1 MISDSNYSFN
11 QAVSARDQFM
21 ENGENFPGSCSSD
34 LSGGNLL
41 GSSYAIPEP
50 RPLQEKGGNRSFSQR
65 HYVQHNYHDHAN
77 DPSISSPKN
86 SSPKSPED
94 EESQKGPPPNTQRGA
109 RPKKS
114 RRGPRGGVV
123 TPFPEKLHQMLE
135 NVDKEGYADIISW
148 QPHGRCFV
156 MHKPKEFVRVLM
168 PMYFRQTKLTSFQRQ
183 LNLYGFC
190 RLTSGLDKC
199 GYYHE
204 LFLRGKPSLC
214 RQMMRI
220 RIKGTG
226 IKAASNPETEPNFYS
241 MPQIQPDEINT
252 VTSSKAEETQNSM
265 CSESSNGSKNGMI
278 STNRT
283 VSPSSIPRAISPP
296 ESPTSSIVP
305 DVLSFLPP
313 LPFCGPS
320 TSEGEQIN
328 SPKLPFQPK
337 SHNNRIVGISSLPI
351 YSIDEQAI
359 SFEGKKF
366 HYLDSFVH
374 CDDLKN
380 EDQFDLNRL
389 SQISAPF
396 PRRKR
401 SVTLDNV
408 FDLDVASS
416 RAEVNDV
423 PPFSMNY
430 DNDDGETYN
439 DPMLPVDLLELV
451 CNQVDM
457 EEKSTVSEDSSI
469 C

>member
-1 MISDSNYSFN
+1 MWPSQSNKTRSHKMNSYT
-11 QAVSARDQFM
+11 
-21 ENGENFPGSCSSD
+21 NF
-34 LSGGNLL
+34 
-41 GSSYAIPEP
+41 
-50 RPLQEKGGNRSFSQR
+50 SFSQTVSTRDQCSQR
-65 HYVQHNYHDHAN
+65 HFVQHNYHDHAN

-86 SSPKSPED
+86 TSPEVSED
-94 EESQKGPPPNTQRGA
+94 CESQKGTSTNTQRGA

-123 TPFPEKLHQMLE
+123 TPFPEKLHQLLE

-148 QPHGRCFV
+148 QPHGRCFI
-156 MHKPKEFVRVLM
+156 MHKPKEFVKVLM

-241 MPQIQPDEINT
+241 MPQIQPDDSNI
-252 VTSSKAEETQNSM
+252 VTSTKAEETQNSM
-265 CSESSNGSKNGMI
+265 CSESSNGSQNGLM

-283 VSPSSIPRAISPP
+283 VSPSSIPIAISPP

-313 LPFCGPS
+313 LPFCHPS
-320 TSEGEQIN
+320 TSYDEEVN
-328 SPKLPFQPK
+328 KPKLTFQPK
-337 SHNNRIVGISSLPI
+337 SHNNRILGRTSLPI
-351 YSIDEQAI
+351 NSMDEQAI

-374 CDDLKN
+374 CDNLKN
-380 EDQFDLNRL
+380 EDQFDMNRL
-389 SQISAPF
+389 CQISASF

-408 FDLDVASS
+408 FELDISSS
-416 RAEVNDV
+416 RAQVDDV
-423 PPFSMNY
+423 APFPMNY
-430 DNDDGETYN
+430 NNDDGETYH
-439 DPMLPVDLLELV
+439 DPMLPVDFLELV
-451 CNQVDM
+451 GNQVDM
-457 EEKSTVSEDSSI
+457 DDKSTVSEDSSV